1 MVCYPY
7 MSFPL
12 FHVRYS
18 YGAPPMAP
26 GRKEV
31 TDLVHACEAI
41 HALLAIGALAP
52 NERDLIEFSG
62 SEMLVKLRFDFRKI

>member
-1 MVCYPY
+1 
-7 MSFPL
+7 
-12 FHVRYS
+12 
-18 YGAPPMAP
+18 MAP